1 MEKKLFYS
9 AIYLPFLPFF
19 SLYSSIYL
27 SFFLTFFLSLSSIY
41 LSSFLIPPPTHSFK
55 EQTSLSLWV
64 CVSGSCRARTNEK
77 PSSLV
82 RRAYRSFYLPSYL
95 ALPKHWNWAVQI
107 WIGLGSPVW
116 ISWQSGR
123 FQNQRSEVWFQL
135 SAIFYWK
142 ILFFWP
148 LFVSFHKTNIA
159 QILLMKKA

>member
-107 WIGLGSPVW
+107 WWDWAVPCGSVGRAVASKTRDPRFDSSYQRFFIEKFFFSGL
-116 ISWQSGR
+116 
-123 FQNQRSEVWFQL
+123 F
-135 SAIFYWK
+135 
-142 ILFFWP
+142 LF
-148 LFVSFHKTNIA
+148 LFTR
-159 QILLMKKA
+159 QI